1 MAAKIGG
8 RCINTDNNRY
18 QERKAARKL
27 LWRWGNYVSKIK
39 RLEEEHAEARKW
51 ADNARETLHAQNL
64 SGMPRSGKRT
74 DLADVVASVER
85 MEANYRKLVLQ
96 IETESADLI
105 RLRNCIEELVAQ
117 LNPMQ
122 EKIITYRYI
131 DDRSWQFIAF
141 KTGYDESQAR
151 RIERKAVDFIAEHI
165 ELEK

>member
-1 MAAKIGG
+1 MHI
-8 RCINTDNNRY
+8 TDNRY

-27 LWRWGNYVSKIK
+27 LWRWGNYVSKIN
-39 RLEEEHAEARKW
+39 RLEEEHQEAQKW

-74 DLADVVASVER
+74 DLADVAASVER

-96 IETESADLI
+96 IEAETTDLI
-105 RLRNCIEELVAQ
+105 RLRNCMEELIAQ
-117 LNPMQ
+117 LSPVQ

-131 DDRSWQFIAF
+131 DSRSWQFIAF

-151 RIERKAVDFIAEHI
+151 RIERQAVDFISDHI
-165 ELEK
+165 LLEK